1 MPRVHPIISS
11 LNGGELSPWL
21 EGRVDFAQYPKG
33 LRLCQNM
40 LPTIQGPVIKRPA
53 TKYVADAKEAAK
65 TCRLHEFIFSDS
77 PGDAIILEF
86 GDLYVRFFTNR
97 GQIEDPP
104 GTPVTVVTPY
114 LEADLPRLRFAQSAD
129 VLYIAHPDY
138 APRKLVRTTNISW
151 TLSVINFVGGPF
163 LDEDTQGTTMTPA
176 DTGHITADMTGLTAP
191 SGTASTSSGSASA
204 WQMFDRERTQSITI
218 DGSSSG
224 YVQYQFDAAA
234 QKVADAYWLTAHN
247 TALNDGDY
255 ITEWEFQGS
264 NDGAT
269 FVTLDQRS
277 GETGWTNSE
286 TRFYSFPNSVAY
298 EYYRL
303 DFRGG
308 GGSDATNSKMAELA
322 IHQKA
327 SDQTAFNLVA
337 SSTTGI
343 NGTQGF
349 LTTDVGHPIRLLG
362 SDGVWRVA
370 EIVTRTNSTTVT
382 VTIDGHALVDISP
395 ISRWQMGAW
404 SAETGFPF
412 SVTLYNDRL
421 FWGGSNT
428 QPQTLW
434 GSVVGDYENHA
445 VGSEDD
451 QAMNITLSSNDVQFV
466 RWIIGD
472 EKGLLVGTDQGE
484 WIIRPSSL
492 NEALTPTNI
501 QASQVTDHGSSLVA
515 PERISKAVLF
525 YQRTGRK
532 LREMAYLIE
541 VDGFKA
547 PDLTI
552 RAEHITEPGIL
563 DMAYQ
568 SQPLSVLWSV
578 RSDGVLLGFTYE
590 RDQEVTAWHRHTIGG
605 TSDAAGTPAVVESV
619 ASIAAPTGDSDDVWM
634 VVKRWINGAVVR
646 HIEYMTPIF
655 GHTDVKEDAFFVDSG
670 LTYDGAPATVI
681 TGLDHLEGET
691 VRVLVD
697 GATHPDQVVASGQ
710 ITIKQAASK
719 VHVGLA
725 YAGAIQTER
734 IEAGT
739 QDGTAQ
745 GRIKRINR
753 VTFRIY
759 MSGVFEYGYDPDDL
773 YMIDARSSDDEMDEA
788 PELITDDVREVFN
801 APHETDGTIYIKSD
815 NALPL
820 TILAIMPEIETSGP

>member
-1 MPRVHPIISS
+1 MPRVHPIIPS

-33 LRLCQNM
+33 LRLCRNM
-40 LPTIQGPVIKRPA
+40 LPTIQGPLIKRPG

-65 TCRLHEFIFSDS
+65 GCRLHEFIFSDA
-77 PGDAIILEF
+77 PGDAIVLEF

-97 GQIEDPP
+97 GQIENPP
-104 GTPVTVVTPY
+104 STPVEVVTPY
-114 LEADLPRLRFAQSAD
+114 AEADLASLRFAQSAD

-138 APRKLVRTTNISW
+138 APRKLIRTSNISW
-151 TLSVINFVGGPF
+151 ALSTIDFVGGPF

-176 DTGHITADMTGLTAP
+176 ETGHITPDMTANTAP
-191 SGTASTSSGSASA
+191 SGTASDSAASANA
-204 WQMFDRERTQSITI
+204 WQMFDRERTQSVLLDTA
-218 DGSSSG
+218 SSG
-224 YVQYQFDAAA
+224 FVQYQFAASA
-234 QKVADAYWLTAHN
+234 QNIADAYWLTAHN

-269 FVTLDQRS
+269 WVTLDQRS

-286 TRFYSFPNSVAY
+286 TRFYTFPNSVAY

-308 GGSDATNSKMAELA
+308 GGSDATNSRMAELA

-349 LTTDVGHPIRLLG
+349 LTTDVGRLIRLLG

-370 EIVTRTNSTTVT
+370 EIITRTNTTTVT
-382 VTIDGHALVDISP
+382 VTIAGHALVDISP

-421 FWGGSNT
+421 FWGGTNT

-434 GSVVGDYENHA
+434 GSVVGDYENHDL
-445 VGSEDD
+445 GSEDD
-451 QAMNITLSSNDVQFV
+451 RAMNFTLSSDNVQFV
-466 RWIIGD
+466 RWIAGD

-501 QASQVTDHGSSLVA
+501 QASQVTDHGSNLVA

-552 RAEHITEPGIL
+552 RAEHITDPDVT
-563 DMAYQ
+563 DMAFQ

-578 RSDGVLLGFTYE
+578 RGDGVLLGFTYE
-590 RDQEVTAWHRHTIGG
+590 RDQEVTAWHRHVIGG
-605 TSDAAGTPAVVESV
+605 TSDAAGTAAVVESI
-619 ASIAAPTGDSDDVWM
+619 ASIAAPAGDSDDLWM
-634 VVKRWINGAVVR
+634 VVKRWIGGAEVR

-670 LTYDGAPATVI
+670 LTYDGAPATVMS
-681 TGLDHLEGET
+681 GLDHLEGET
-691 VRVLVD
+691 VRILVD
-697 GATHPDQVVASGQ
+697 GATHPDLVVSSGQ
-710 ITIKQAASK
+710 VTLNAEASK
-719 VHVGLA
+719 VHIGLG
-725 YAGAIQTER
+725 YMSCIQTER
-734 IEAGT
+734 IEAGA
-739 QDGTAQ
+739 QGGTAQ
-745 GRIKRINR
+745 GRIKRLNR
-753 VTFRIY
+753 VTFRVY
-759 MSGVFEYGYDPDDL
+759 MSGAFSHGYDPSDINE
-773 YMIDARSSDDEMDEA
+773 IDVRSSEDEMDEA
-788 PELITDDVREVFN
+788 PSLSRTISERF
-801 APHETDGTIYIKSD
+801 GTGRTKQ
-815 NALPL
+815 
-820 TILAIMPEIETSGP
+820 MV